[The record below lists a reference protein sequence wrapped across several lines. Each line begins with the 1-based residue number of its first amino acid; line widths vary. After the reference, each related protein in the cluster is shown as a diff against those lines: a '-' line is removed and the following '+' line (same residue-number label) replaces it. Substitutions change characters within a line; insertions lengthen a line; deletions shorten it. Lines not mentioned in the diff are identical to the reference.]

1 MIKMIQTHSKIDPT
15 YLPKYPKEISG
26 DLGFFVFSG
35 KIHLFDA
42 PFTGLVESQQTL
54 AGAEVGF
61 EHRGAGK
68 NSEEIGVIFHMFF
81 PYT

>member
-1 MIKMIQTHSKIDPT
+1 MIQYHLKMIQTRSKIDPT

-26 DLGFFVFSG
+26 DLGFFVSG

-54 AGAEVGF
+54 AGAEVGGA
-61 EHRGAGK
+61 ELGAGEK
-68 NSEEIGVIFHMFF
+68 SRKK
-81 PYT
+81 